1 MGEIWSSVKH
11 QVEVDSADNVLLF
24 QGSRLGERDRGVFFS
39 WNEQTKCICQRQE
52 CVMYLISLAFVLT
65 VLHILKKKKT
75 IKKLIKRVMKQENA
89 HQCLLIREG

>member
-1 MGEIWSSVKH
+1 
-11 QVEVDSADNVLLF
+11 
-24 QGSRLGERDRGVFFS
+24 
-39 WNEQTKCICQRQE
+39 
-52 CVMYLISLAFVLT
+52 MYLISLAFVLT